1 MATFWSLDAM
11 WETAYSR
18 ARYDASID
26 VVLNVRDLADTG
38 IISKEEMMQW
48 VNRQSPGSGYTIL
61 HQVWNLNELF
71 A

>member
-1 MATFWSLDAM
+1 M

-38 IISKEEMMQW
+38 IISKEQMMQW
-48 VNRQSPGSGYTIL
+48 VNHQSPGSGYTIL